1 MSEPRETRLKRL
13 KMRSMRRGIKEM
25 DIILSR
31 FVDDCLSQMS
41 PQELDIYEDFLN
53 QNDQDLY
60 QWVSGQRP
68 CAPQFIAV
76 VRDIKAHIS
85 QVHG

>member
-1 MSEPRETRLKRL
+1 MNEPLDTRLKRL

-31 FVDDCLSQMS
+31 FAEECLSQMN
-41 PQELDIYEDFLN
+41 QKDLDIYEDFLE

-60 QWVSGQRP
+60 QWVSGQHP
-68 CAPQFIAV
+68 CAPQYKALV
-76 VRDIKAHIS
+76 AHIKAHIS

>member
-1 MSEPRETRLKRL
+1 MAKQRNATDVTVKKLLIHTASKDYNLEPHLL
-13 KMRSMRRGIKEM
+13 
-25 DIILSR
+25 
-31 FVDDCLSQMS
+31 
-41 PQELDIYEDFLN
+41 ELNIYEDFLN

-68 CAPQFIAV
+68 CAPQFIAL